1 MDSTLQ
7 NPGTSPA
14 PLNPRRRNFT
24 RAYWGLLL
32 LILWCTAALALLVTA
47 PGAIWLRAWGPIGV
61 NVFMETSST
70 MQPTIAAGDFVL
82 AILHTVQDPNPQ
94 RGDIV
99 IFHHDD
105 HLYFGR
111 VAGMPGDTAQF
122 TDRDGNRVYKEQA
135 IPDGEVF
142 VLSDNPNHAFDSR
155 NDEVGT
161 IPIKDIRGH
170 PVLIL
175 WSGDRSRIGSV
186 LH

>member
-1 MDSTLQ
+1 VDSTLPT
-7 NPGTSPA
+7 PGPPPA
-14 PLNPRRRNFT
+14 HPSPRRRIFT
-24 RAYWGLLL
+24 KTHAGLGLLV
-32 LILWCTAALALLVTA
+32 LWCAAALTLLVTA
-47 PGAIWLRAWGPIGV
+47 PGAIWLRAWGPIGL

-70 MQPTIAAGDFVL
+70 MQPTIGAGDFVL
-82 AILHTVQDPNPQ
+82 AVLHTVQDPNPQ

-105 HLYFGR
+105 HFYLGR

-122 TDRDGNRVYKEQA
+122 SEPDGDRVYKELE

-142 VLSDNPNHAFDSR
+142 VLSDNRDHPFDSR

-161 IPIKDIRGH
+161 IPIRDIRGY
-170 PVLIL
+170 PVMIL

-186 LH
+186 LQ

>member
-1 MDSTLQ
+1 MENALQEPDSPLGLPGLQ
-7 NPGTSPA
+7 ERKSSGFP
-14 PLNPRRRNFT
+14 
-24 RAYWGLLL
+24 WGFGF
-32 LILWCTAALALLVTA
+32 LILWCTAALTFLLVG
-47 PGAIWLRAWGPIGV
+47 PGAIWLRSWGPV
-61 NVFMETSST
+61 STSVFVETSST
-70 MQPTIAAGDFVL
+70 MQPTIGAGDVVL
-82 AILHTVQDPNPQ
+82 ALLHTVQDPNPQ